1 MEFLKLILFLIIFY
15 IIHNTYIKFKKI
27 NKNELKGPIPIPI
40 LGNLYQLTSGLPHRD
55 LTKISEKYGG
65 IYRFWF
71 ADLYTVVLSDPILIR
86 EMFVNNGDY
95 FLDRPKI
102 PSIRHATHYHGIA
115 TSSGEY
121 WLKIRDIINKAMRKT
136 NLKLIYDSLDQQV
149 DNLIESMNKIESDGQ
164 VFEPR
169 IYFKKYTMAAMYKF
183 IFNEEINFNNEI
195 SELIGPIEQVF
206 KDLGSGSLFD
216 VLLISRPLYYQWI
229 EHTDKNYPK
238 ILNFLKKKYH
248 QHLKTYNPEI
258 QRDLLDLLIKE
269 YYSGSDDDIL
279 TIIATI
285 NDLFLAGTDTSS
297 ASLEYMVMML
307 VNYPEIQEKVYDE
320 IKLTVNGRNKVLLS
334 DRQFTPYTVS
344 FIKETLRYKPPS
356 SVGVPRTTSQDIIIG
371 DKFIPKDAQI
381 FINYYG
387 LSRNQDYFENPEQFE
402 PSRFMNPDTNIAFL
416 PFSIGTR
423 NCVGQ
428 NFALDEMFLAFSNII
443 LNFKFSSIDG
453 KQIDETELYG
463 VTLRCKNKFNVSI
476 KKRI

>member
-1 MEFLKLILFLIIFY
+1 MEVLKLILFLIIFY
-15 IIHNTYIKFKKI
+15 IIHNTFIKFKKI

-55 LTKISEKYGG
+55 LTKISDKYGG

-71 ADLYTVVLSDPILIR
+71 ADLYTVVLSDPIFIR
-86 EMFVNNGDY
+86 EMFVNHGDY
-95 FLDRPKI
+95 FLDRPNI
-102 PSIRHATHYHGIA
+102 PSMRHATHYHGIA
-115 TSSGEY
+115 TSSGQY
-121 WLKIRDIINKAMRKT
+121 WLKIREIISRAMRKT

-183 IFNEEINFNNEI
+183 IFNEELNFNNEI

-216 VLLISRPLYYQWI
+216 VLSISRPLYYQWI

-269 YYSGSDDDIL
+269 YDSGSDDDIL

-307 VNYPEIQEKVYDE
+307 VNYPEIQEKVYNE
-320 IKLTVNGRNKVLLS
+320 IKLTVNGRKKVLLS
-334 DRQFTPYTVS
+334 DRQLTPFTVS

-356 SVGVPRTTSQDIIIG
+356 AIGVPRTASQDIIIG

-381 FINYYG
+381 FVNYYG

-428 NFALDEMFLAFSNII
+428 NFALDEMFVAFSNII
-443 LNFKFSSIDG
+443 LNFKFSSTDG
-453 KQIDETELYG
+453 KQIDETEMYG